1 MNTARLH
8 DVLLADRPSPSTLAT
23 RIGDLPPITISTNSP
38 TAMSERSYLRGHRV
52 QGRASTGR
60 RVGQLAVVVVA
71 TALTVTACGRGRPPA
86 PPVATAP
93 SVEAPMTVVGRIT
106 RTVGKDTVPV
116 GGAFVRISDLSL
128 TTQSDSSGNYTFSAG
143 LVPGKYRVS
152 VEFDGQ
158 KGGTATAVPIVV
170 GKTVSVPLHLG
181 GTTAWPPPIALDTMV
196 RKPKSVQGAPPR
208 GGV

>member
-1 MNTARLH
+1 
-8 DVLLADRPSPSTLAT
+8 
-23 RIGDLPPITISTNSP
+23 
-38 TAMSERSYLRGHRV
+38 
-52 QGRASTGR
+52 
-60 RVGQLAVVVVA
+60 
-71 TALTVTACGRGRPPA
+71 
-86 PPVATAP
+86 
-93 SVEAPMTVVGRIT
+93 MTVVGRIT